1 MTMVQRENP
10 DLFDLYYGDYKGIV
24 SNYSSPIH
32 NLDLIMRGSRKLLGS
47 NKTQEVFHL
56 LMYCYPYFKNNPHH
70 ELVFEYVH
78 HHCIV
83 DFYHNHKQLTQQVL
97 DLIYVNIDNGKMQQV
112 LRNNKRNIDLYNN
125 KHLINIV

>member
-1 MTMVQRENP
+1 
-10 DLFDLYYGDYKGIV
+10 
-24 SNYSSPIH
+24 
-32 NLDLIMRGSRKLLGS
+32 MRGSRKLLGS